1 MEIESNESAGLVG
14 PTPQALELE
23 SMNSAAQSVDIH
35 KDQIIFSE
43 GDAGDCAYIIEKGRV
58 LIYLTKDKEEI
69 PLTILGEGEI
79 FGEMALIDNQNRS
92 ASVRALEDVR
102 LAIVTKQQVLERV
115 STADKVVQLL
125 MRVLLKRLRRKNI
138 NTPGGAKVADVEFD
152 NSGAGDDGT
161 QSALDQIKL
170 ENQIFQAFQNKEF
183 ELFYQPIV
191 NLKNKQIM
199 GCEAL
204 LRWNSPLHGLV
215 SPNLFIDVIENSS
228 MVIPIGHW
236 IINQALKDLRTIQ
249 DQLRLNK
256 KDKMADDFMMSINIS
271 GRQFTHSDF
280 VNNLEDLREKHDLQ
294 TKNIK
299 LEMTERIMM
308 DGAIALEALNQC
320 RNQGYAISIDDFGTG
335 FSSLQYLTQMPISFL
350 KIDRC
355 FVMKVLTDP
364 KSKAVV
370 SSIIHLAHAMGIE
383 IIAEGIENNEESLVL
398 ETLGARYGQGYL
410 FSKPVDMGRF
420 LKLI

>member
-1 MEIESNESAGLVG
+1 MTS
-14 PTPQALELE
+14 TT
-23 SMNSAAQSVDIH
+23 QSVEIH
-35 KDQIIFSE
+35 KDQIIFNE

-58 LIYLTKDKEEI
+58 LVYLNKDQEDI

-79 FGEMALIDNQNRS
+79 FGEMALMDMQTRS

-125 MRVLLKRLRRKNI
+125 MRVLLKRLRR
-138 NTPGGAKVADVEFD
+138 NTGKLPHRFAEVEFE
-152 NSGAGDDGT
+152 NSGAGDDVT
-161 QSALDQIKL
+161 QSTLEQIKL
-170 ENQIFQAFQNKEF
+170 ENQIFQAFQQKEF
-183 ELFYQPIV
+183 ELFYQPII
-191 NLKNKQIM
+191 NLKTKQIA

-204 LRWNSPLHGLV
+204 LRWNSPERGLV
-215 SPNLFIDVIENSS
+215 SPNLFIDIIENSS

-236 IINQALKDLRTIQ
+236 IINQALKDLKQIQ
-249 DQLRLNK
+249 EHLTQKGK
-256 KDKMADDFMMSINIS
+256 KKLADAFMMSINIS

-280 VNNLEDLREKHDLQ
+280 VNNLEDLREKHDLSAN
-294 TKNIK
+294 NIK

-320 RNQGYAISIDDFGTG
+320 RSLGYAISIDDFGTG

-355 FVMKVLTDP
+355 FVMKLLTDP

-370 SSIIHLAHAMGIE
+370 SSIIHLAHAMDIE
-383 IIAEGIENNEESLVL
+383 IIAEGIEQNEESLVL
-398 ETLGARYGQGYL
+398 ETLGARFGQGYL
-410 FSKPVDMGRF
+410 FSRPVDLGRF
-420 LKLI
+420 IQQI

>member
-1 MEIESNESAGLVG
+1 V
-14 PTPQALELE
+14 
-23 SMNSAAQSVDIH
+23 
-35 KDQIIFSE
+35 
-43 GDAGDCAYIIEKGRV
+43 
-58 LIYLTKDKEEI
+58 TKDKEEI
-69 PLTILGEGEI
+69 PLNILGEGEI
-79 FGEMALIDNQNRS
+79 FGEMALIDTHARS

-125 MRVLLKRLRRKNI
+125 MRVLLKRLRRKNQI
-138 NTPGGAKVADVEFD
+138 VTGSKLTPDDPEFYDLEKVEEG
-152 NSGAGDDGT
+152 N

-170 ENQIFQAFQNKEF
+170 EHQIFQAFQNKEF

-191 NLKNKQIM
+191 NLKTKQIN

-215 SPNLFIDVIENSS
+215 SPNLFIDVIENSA

-256 KDKMADDFMMSINIS
+256 KDRMATDFMMSINIS

-280 VNNLEDLREKHDLQ
+280 VSNLEDLREKHELQ
-294 TKNIK
+294 PENIK

-308 DGAIALEALNQC
+308 DGAIALDTLNHC
-320 RNQGYAISIDDFGTG
+320 RAQGYAISIDDFGTG
-335 FSSLQYLTQMPISFL
+335 FSGLQYLTQMPISFL
-350 KIDRC
+350 KIDRS
-355 FVMKVLTDP
+355 FVMKILSDP

-370 SSIIHLAHAMGIE
+370 SSIIHLAHAMDIE
-383 IIAEGIENNEESLVL
+383 VIAEGIENNEECLVL

-410 FSKPVDMGRF
+410 FSKPVDLGRF

>member
-1 MEIESNESAGLVG
+1 MNEA
-14 PTPQALELE
+14 T
-23 SMNSAAQSVDIH
+23 QSVDIH

-43 GDAGDCAYIIEKGRV
+43 GDEGDCAYIIEKGRV

-125 MRVLLKRLRRKNI
+125 MRVLLKRLRRKNM
-138 NTPGGAKVADVEFD
+138 GGPARLSEVEID
-152 NSGAGDDGT
+152 NSGAGTDGT

-191 NLKNKQIM
+191 NLKTKTIT

-204 LRWNSPLHGLV
+204 LRWNSPQHGLV
-215 SPNLFIDVIENSS
+215 SPNLFIDIIENSS

-256 KDKMADDFMMSINIS
+256 KEKMSDDFMMSINIS

-294 TKNIK
+294 TQNIK

-308 DGAIALEALNQC
+308 DGAIALDALNQC
-320 RNQGYAISIDDFGTG
+320 RSLGYAISIDDFGTG
-335 FSSLQYLTQMPISFL
+335 FSGLQYLTQMPISFL
-350 KIDRC
+350 KIDRS
-355 FVMKVLTDP
+355 FVMKILSDP

-370 SSIIHLAHAMGIE
+370 SSIIHLAHAMDIE
-383 IIAEGIENNEESLVL
+383 VIAEGIEHHEEALVL

-410 FSKPVDMGRF
+410 FSKPVDLGRF

>member
-1 MEIESNESAGLVG
+1 MYSS
-14 PTPQALELE
+14 
-23 SMNSAAQSVDIH
+23 AQSVEIH
-35 KDQIIFSE
+35 KDQIIFNE

-58 LIYLTKDKEEI
+58 LVYLSKDKEEI
-69 PLTILGEGEI
+69 PINILGEGEI
-79 FGEMALIDNQNRS
+79 FGEMALIDNQARS

-125 MRVLLKRLRRKNI
+125 MRVLLKRLRRRQNPSAAQLGEI
-138 NTPGGAKVADVEFD
+138 EFE

-170 ENQIFQAFQNKEF
+170 ENQIFQAFQNREF
-183 ELFYQPIV
+183 ELFYQPII
-191 NLKNKQIM
+191 NLKNKSIT

-204 LRWNSPLHGLV
+204 LRWNSPQHGLV

-249 DQLRLNK
+249 EQLRLNK
-256 KDKMADDFMMSINIS
+256 KEKLADDFMMSINIS

-280 VNNLEDLREKHDLQ
+280 VNNLEDLREKHDVHTQ
-294 TKNIK
+294 NIK

-308 DGAIALEALNQC
+308 AGAIAIDVLNQC
-320 RNQGYAISIDDFGTG
+320 RSLGYAISIDDFGTG
-335 FSSLQYLTQMPISFL
+335 FSGLQYLTQMPISFL
-350 KIDRC
+350 KIDRS
-355 FVMKVLTDP
+355 FVMKILSDP

-370 SSIIHLAHAMGIE
+370 SSIIHLAHAMDIE
-383 IIAEGIENNEESLVL
+383 VIAEGIENYEESLVL

>member
-1 MEIESNESAGLVG
+1 MTSS
-14 PTPQALELE
+14 T
-23 SMNSAAQSVDIH
+23 QSVEIQ

-58 LIYLTKDKEEI
+58 LVFLSKEQDEI
-69 PLTILGEGEI
+69 PLNILGEGEI
-79 FGEMALIDNQNRS
+79 FGEMALIDNENRS

-125 MRVLLKRLRRKNI
+125 MRVLLKRLRRKNDI
-138 NTPGGAKVADVEFD
+138 VAHGSRLSDAEFYSD
-152 NSGAGDDGT
+152 GNQDGT
-161 QSALDQIKL
+161 QTALDQIKL

-191 NLKNKQIM
+191 NLKTKKIT

-215 SPNLFIDVIENSS
+215 SPNLFIDIIENSS

-236 IINQALKDLRTIQ
+236 IINQALKDLHLIQ

-280 VNNLEDLREKHDLQ
+280 VNNLEDLREKHDVQ

-308 DGAIALEALNQC
+308 DGAIALDALNQC

-355 FVMKVLTDP
+355 FVMKILSDP

-370 SSIIHLAHAMGIE
+370 SSIIHLAHAMDIE
-383 IIAEGIENNEESLVL
+383 VIAEGIENNEESLVL

>member
-1 MEIESNESAGLVG
+1 
-14 PTPQALELE
+14 
-23 SMNSAAQSVDIH
+23 MNSATQSVDIH
-35 KDQIIFSE
+35 KDQIIFNE

-58 LIYLTKDKEEI
+58 LIYLSKDKEDI

-138 NTPGGAKVADVEFD
+138 NTPAGTRISDVEFD

-161 QSALDQIKL
+161 QTALDQIKL

-191 NLKNKQIM
+191 NLKTKQIN

-204 LRWNSPLHGLV
+204 LRWNSPQHGLV

-249 DQLRLNK
+249 DQLRQSQK
-256 KDKMADDFMMSINIS
+256 GKMAEDFMMSINIS

-294 TKNIK
+294 PKNIK

-308 DGAIALEALNQC
+308 DGAIALDALKQC
-320 RNQGYAISIDDFGTG
+320 HNQGYAISIDDFGTG

-355 FVMKVLTDP
+355 FVMKLLNDP

-370 SSIIHLAHAMGIE
+370 SSIIHLAHAMDIE
-383 IIAEGIENNEESLVL
+383 IIAEGIENNEEALVL
-398 ETLGARYGQGYL
+398 ETLGARFGQGYL
-410 FSKPVDMGRF
+410 FSKPVDLGRF

>member
-1 MEIESNESAGLVG
+1 MTSS
-14 PTPQALELE
+14 T
-23 SMNSAAQSVDIH
+23 QSVEIL
-35 KDQIIFSE
+35 KDQVIFNE

-58 LIYLTKDKEEI
+58 LVFLSKEQDEI
-69 PLTILGEGEI
+69 PLNILGEGEI
-79 FGEMALIDNQNRS
+79 FGEMALIDNETRS

-125 MRVLLKRLRRKNI
+125 MRVLLKRLRRKNGVI
-138 NTPGGAKVADVEFD
+138 RSGGRFTDAEYYSPGATEDT
-152 NSGAGDDGT
+152 NQT
-161 QSALDQIKL
+161 ALDQIKL

-191 NLKNKQIM
+191 NLKTKKTT

-204 LRWNSPLHGLV
+204 LRWNSPMHGLV
-215 SPNLFIDVIENSS
+215 SPNLFIDIIENSS

-236 IINQALKDLRTIQ
+236 IINQALKDLRSIQ
-249 DQLRLNK
+249 DHLRSKNNE
-256 KDKMADDFMMSINIS
+256 KMADDFMMSINIS

-280 VNNLEDLREKHDLQ
+280 VNNLEDLREKHDVQ

-320 RNQGYAISIDDFGTG
+320 RNEGYAISIDDFGTG

-350 KIDRC
+350 KIDRS
-355 FVMKVLTDP
+355 FVMKILSDP

-370 SSIIHLAHAMGIE
+370 SSIIHLAHAMDIE
-383 IIAEGIENNEESLVL
+383 IIAEGIENYEEALVL

-410 FSKPVDMGRF
+410 FSKPVNLGRF
-420 LKLI
+420 ISLL

>member
-1 MEIESNESAGLVG
+1 M
-14 PTPQALELE
+14 TLET
-23 SMNSAAQSVDIH
+23 QSVDIL

-43 GDAGDCAYIIEKGRV
+43 GDDGDCAYIIEKGRV
-58 LIYLTKDKEEI
+58 LVYITKDKEEI
-69 PLTILGEGEI
+69 PVNILGQGEI
-79 FGEMALIDNQNRS
+79 FGEMALIDTHARS

-102 LAIVTKQQVLERV
+102 LGIVTKQQVLERV

-138 NTPGGAKVADVEFD
+138 LSVGGNPQNEDSEYYNIDD
-152 NSGAGDDGT
+152 NQDGT

-191 NLKNKQIM
+191 NLKTKQIN

-204 LRWNSPLHGLV
+204 LRWNSPVHGLV

-236 IINQALKDLRTIQ
+236 IINQALKDLKTIQ
-249 DQLRLNK
+249 DQLRANK
-256 KDKMADDFMMSINIS
+256 KDRMADEFMMSINIS

-280 VNNLEDLREKHDLQ
+280 VSHLEDLREKHDVNPQ
-294 TKNIK
+294 NIK

-308 DGAIALEALNQC
+308 DGAIALDVLNKC
-320 RNQGYAISIDDFGTG
+320 RTEGYAISIDDFGTG
-335 FSSLQYLTQMPISFL
+335 FSGLQYLTQMPISFL
-350 KIDRC
+350 KIDRS
-355 FVMKVLTDP
+355 FVMKILSDA

-370 SSIIHLAHAMGIE
+370 SSIIHLAHAMDIE
-383 IIAEGIENNEESLVL
+383 VIAEGIEHHEECLVL

-410 FSKPVDMGRF
+410 FSKPVDLGRF

>member
-1 MEIESNESAGLVG
+1 
-14 PTPQALELE
+14 
-23 SMNSAAQSVDIH
+23 MNAATQSVDIH

-43 GDAGDCAYIIEKGRV
+43 GDEGDCAYIIEKGRV

-125 MRVLLKRLRRKNI
+125 MRVLLKRLRRKNM
-138 NTPGGAKVADVEFD
+138 GGPSRMSEVEID
-152 NSGAGDDGT
+152 NSGAGADGT

-191 NLKNKQIM
+191 NLKTKTIT

-204 LRWNSPLHGLV
+204 LRWNSPQHGLV
-215 SPNLFIDVIENSS
+215 SPNLFIDIIENSS

-256 KDKMADDFMMSINIS
+256 KGKMSDDFMMSINIS

-294 TKNIK
+294 TQNIK

-308 DGAIALEALNQC
+308 DGAIALDALNQC
-320 RNQGYAISIDDFGTG
+320 RSLGYAISIDDFGTG
-335 FSSLQYLTQMPISFL
+335 FSGLQYLTQMPISFL
-350 KIDRC
+350 KIDRS
-355 FVMKVLTDP
+355 FVMKILSDP

-370 SSIIHLAHAMGIE
+370 SSIIHLAHAMDIE
-383 IIAEGIENNEESLVL
+383 VIAEGIEHHEEALVL

-410 FSKPVDMGRF
+410 FSKPVDLGRF

>member
-1 MEIESNESAGLVG
+1 MTFE
-14 PTPQALELE
+14 T
-23 SMNSAAQSVDIH
+23 QSVDIL
-35 KDQIIFSE
+35 KDQIIFTE
-43 GDAGDCAYIIEKGRV
+43 GDDGDCAYIIEKGRV
-58 LIYLTKDKEEI
+58 LIFVTKDKEEI
-69 PLTILGEGEI
+69 PLNILGEGEI
-79 FGEMALIDNQNRS
+79 FGEMALIDTHARS

-138 NTPGGAKVADVEFD
+138 LVTGGKPLPEDAEFYD
-152 NSGAGDDGT
+152 LEGSQDGT
-161 QSALDQIKL
+161 QSALEQIKL
-170 ENQIFQAFQNKEF
+170 ENQIFQAFQNREF

-191 NLKNKQIM
+191 NLKTKQIT

-256 KDKMADDFMMSINIS
+256 KDRMADEFMMSINIS

-280 VNNLEDLREKHDLQ
+280 VSNLEDLREKHDVQ
-294 TKNIK
+294 THNIK

-308 DGAIALEALNQC
+308 DGAIALDVLNQC
-320 RNQGYAISIDDFGTG
+320 RTQGYAISIDDFGTG
-335 FSSLQYLTQMPISFL
+335 FSGLQYLTQMPISFL
-350 KIDRC
+350 KIDRS
-355 FVMKVLTDP
+355 FVMKIMSDP

-370 SSIIHLAHAMGIE
+370 SSIIHLAHAMDIE
-383 IIAEGIENNEESLVL
+383 VIAEGIEQNEECLVL

>member
-1 MEIESNESAGLVG
+1 MTFE
-14 PTPQALELE
+14 T
-23 SMNSAAQSVDIH
+23 QSVDIL
-35 KDQIIFSE
+35 KDQIIFTE
-43 GDAGDCAYIIEKGRV
+43 GDDGDCAYIIEKGRV
-58 LIYLTKDKEEI
+58 LIFVTKDKEEI
-69 PLTILGEGEI
+69 PLNILGEGEI
-79 FGEMALIDNQNRS
+79 FGEMALIDTHARS

-138 NTPGGAKVADVEFD
+138 LVTGGKPLPEDAEFYD
-152 NSGAGDDGT
+152 LEGGEEGT

-170 ENQIFQAFQNKEF
+170 ENQIFQAFQNREF

-191 NLKNKQIM
+191 NLKTKQIT

-256 KDKMADDFMMSINIS
+256 KDRMADEFMMSINIS

-280 VNNLEDLREKHDLQ
+280 ISNLEDLREKHDVQ
-294 TKNIK
+294 THNIK

-308 DGAIALEALNQC
+308 DGAIALDVLNQC
-320 RNQGYAISIDDFGTG
+320 RTQGYAISIDDFGTG
-335 FSSLQYLTQMPISFL
+335 FSGLQYLTQMPISFL
-350 KIDRC
+350 KIDRS
-355 FVMKVLTDP
+355 FVMKIMSDP

-370 SSIIHLAHAMGIE
+370 SSIIHLAHAMDIE
-383 IIAEGIENNEESLVL
+383 VIAEGIEQNEECLVL

>member
-1 MEIESNESAGLVG
+1 MSWTCLVCVQNRNII
-14 PTPQALELE
+14 T
-23 SMNSAAQSVDIH
+23 MTTKTQSVDIL
-35 KDQIIFSE
+35 KDQTIFSE
-43 GDAGDCAYIIEKGRV
+43 GDPGDCAYIIEKGRV
-58 LIYLTKDKEEI
+58 LIYLTRDKEEI

-79 FGEMALIDNQNRS
+79 FGEMSLIDSQARS

-125 MRVLLKRLRRKNI
+125 MRVLLKRLRRRNDPTNPNAPVSELEI
-138 NTPGGAKVADVEFD
+138 E
-152 NSGAGDDGT
+152 NSGVGADGT
-161 QSALDQIKL
+161 ESALEQIKL

-183 ELFYQPIV
+183 ELYYQPIV
-191 NLKNKQIM
+191 NLKTKKIS

-204 LRWNSPLHGLV
+204 LRWNSPTRGIV
-215 SPNLFIDVIENSS
+215 SPNLFIDIIENSS

-236 IINQALKDLRTIQ
+236 IINQALKDLKTIQ
-249 DQLRLNK
+249 THLHSHKRNK
-256 KDKMADDFMMSINIS
+256 EADDFMMSINIS

-299 LEMTERIMM
+299 LEMTERVMM

-320 RNQGYAISIDDFGTG
+320 YNQGYALSIDDFGTG
-335 FSSLQYLTQMPISFL
+335 FSGLQYLTQMPISFL
-350 KIDRC
+350 KIDRS
-355 FVMKVLTDP
+355 FVMKLLNDP

-370 SSIIHLAHAMGIE
+370 SSIIHLAHAMDIE
-383 IIAEGIENNEESLVL
+383 IIAEGIETNEEALVL

-410 FSKPVDMGRF
+410 FSKPVPLRDF
-420 LKLI
+420 ISQF

>member
-1 MEIESNESAGLVG
+1 
-14 PTPQALELE
+14 
-23 SMNSAAQSVDIH
+23 MNSATQSVDIH
-35 KDQIIFSE
+35 KDQIIFNE

-58 LIYLTKDKEEI
+58 LIYLSKDKEDI

-138 NTPGGAKVADVEFD
+138 NTPGGTKISDVEFD

-161 QSALDQIKL
+161 QTALDQIKL

-191 NLKNKQIM
+191 NLKTKQIN

-204 LRWNSPLHGLV
+204 LRWNSPQHGLV

-294 TKNIK
+294 PKNIK

-308 DGAIALEALNQC
+308 DGAIALDALKQC
-320 RNQGYAISIDDFGTG
+320 HDQGYAISIDDFGTG

-355 FVMKVLTDP
+355 FVMKVLNDP

-370 SSIIHLAHAMGIE
+370 SSIIHLAHAMDIE

-398 ETLGARYGQGYL
+398 ETLGARFGQGYL
-410 FSKPVDMGRF
+410 FSKPVDLGRF

>member
-1 MEIESNESAGLVG
+1 
-14 PTPQALELE
+14 
-23 SMNSAAQSVDIH
+23 MNSPTQSVDIH

-43 GDAGDCAYIIEKGRV
+43 GDTGDCAYIIEKGRV
-58 LIYLTKDKEEI
+58 LVYLNKDQEEI
-69 PLTILGEGEI
+69 PLNILGEGEI

-115 STADKVVQLL
+115 ATADKVVQLL
-125 MRVLLKRLRRKNI
+125 MRVLLKRLRGRNNSI
-138 NTPGGAKVADVEFD
+138 RSGIELTNVEFD
-152 NSGAGDDGT
+152 NSAGKDGT
-161 QSALDQIKL
+161 QNALDQLKL

-183 ELFYQPIV
+183 ELFYQPII
-191 NLKNKQIM
+191 NLKTKQIT

-215 SPNLFIDVIENSS
+215 SPNLFIDVIENSA

-236 IINQALKDLRTIQ
+236 IINQALKDLRLIQ

-256 KDKMADDFMMSINIS
+256 KTKMADEFMMSINIS

-280 VNNLEDLREKHDLQ
+280 VNNLEDLREKHNLQ

-320 RNQGYAISIDDFGTG
+320 HEQGYAISIDDFGTG

-350 KIDRC
+350 KIDRS
-355 FVMKVLTDP
+355 FVMKVLSDA

-370 SSIIHLAHAMGIE
+370 SSIIHLAHAMDIE

-410 FSKPVDMGRF
+410 FSKPVDLGRF

>member
-1 MEIESNESAGLVG
+1 
-14 PTPQALELE
+14 
-23 SMNSAAQSVDIH
+23 MNSTTQSVDIH

-43 GDAGDCAYIIEKGRV
+43 GDTGDCAYIIEKGRV
-58 LIYLTKDKEEI
+58 LIFLNKDQEEL
-69 PLTILGEGEI
+69 PLNILGEGEI
-79 FGEMALIDNQNRS
+79 FGEMALIDNESRS

-115 STADKVVQLL
+115 ATADKVVQLL
-125 MRVLLKRLRRKNI
+125 MRVLLKRLRRRN
-138 NTPGGAKVADVEFD
+138 NDYRNVSDVEFD
-152 NSGAGDDGT
+152 NSGAGQDAT
-161 QSALDQIKL
+161 ENALIQLKL

-191 NLKNKQIM
+191 NLQTKKIT

-215 SPNLFIDVIENSS
+215 SPNLFIDVIEHSA

-256 KDKMADDFMMSINIS
+256 KNKMADDFMMSINIS

-280 VNNLEDLREKHDLQ
+280 VSNLEDLREKHDLEI
-294 TKNIK
+294 KNIK

-320 RNQGYAISIDDFGTG
+320 HNQGYAISIDDFGTG

-350 KIDRC
+350 KIDRS
-355 FVMKVLTDP
+355 FVMKVLSDP

-370 SSIIHLAHAMGIE
+370 SSIIHLAHAMDIE
-383 IIAEGIENNEESLVL
+383 VIAEGIENNEESLVL
-398 ETLGARYGQGYL
+398 ETLGARFGQGYL
-410 FSKPVDMGRF
+410 FSRPIDLGRF
-420 LKLI
+420 LKMI

>member
-1 MEIESNESAGLVG
+1 M
-14 PTPQALELE
+14 T
-23 SMNSAAQSVDIH
+23 SAAQSVDIH

-58 LIYLTKDKEEI
+58 LVYLTKDKEEI
-69 PLTILGEGEI
+69 PLNILGEGEI
-79 FGEMALIDNQNRS
+79 FGEMSLIDNQNRS

-138 NTPGGAKVADVEFD
+138 GPGGKISDAELD

-161 QSALDQIKL
+161 QGALDQIKL

-191 NLKNKQIM
+191 NLKTKTIN

-204 LRWNSPLHGLV
+204 LRWNSPQHGLV
-215 SPNLFIDVIENSS
+215 SPNLFIDIIENSS

-249 DQLRLNK
+249 EQLRLNK
-256 KDKMADDFMMSINIS
+256 KDKMADEFMMSINIS

-280 VNNLEDLREKHDLQ
+280 VNNLEDLREKHDLHTQ
-294 TKNIK
+294 NIK

-308 DGAIALEALNQC
+308 DGAIALDALNQC
-320 RNQGYAISIDDFGTG
+320 RSLGYAISIDDFGTG
-335 FSSLQYLTQMPISFL
+335 FSGLQYLTQMPISFL
-350 KIDRC
+350 KIDRS
-355 FVMKVLTDP
+355 FVMKILSDP

-370 SSIIHLAHAMGIE
+370 SSIIHLAHAMDIE
-383 IIAEGIENNEESLVL
+383 VIAEGIEHHEEALVL

>member
-1 MEIESNESAGLVG
+1 METQSIERAGLVE
-14 PTPQALELE
+14 PSIYTVKCK
-23 SMNSAAQSVDIH
+23 SMNDTQSVDIL
-35 KDQIIFSE
+35 KDQIIFNQ
-43 GDAGDCAYIIEKGRV
+43 GDSGDCAYIIEKGRV
-58 LIYLTKDKEEI
+58 LIFLNKDQEEV

-79 FGEMALIDNQNRS
+79 FGEMSLIDTQIRS

-125 MRVLLKRLRRKNI
+125 MRVLLKRLRRKQVNSQKGHTLTEEVDI
-138 NTPGGAKVADVEFD
+138 E
-152 NSGAGDDGT
+152 NSGVGEDVT
-161 QSALDQIKL
+161 QTALDQLKL

-191 NLKNKQIM
+191 NLKNKKIT

-236 IINQALKDLRTIQ
+236 IINQALKDLRIIQ
-249 DQLRLNK
+249 DQLHAAGKTRL
-256 KDKMADDFMMSINIS
+256 AEEFMMSINIS

-280 VNNLEDLREKHDLQ
+280 VSNLEDLREKHGLN
-294 TKNIK
+294 TNNIK
-299 LEMTERIMM
+299 LEMTERVMM
-308 DGAIALEALNQC
+308 EGAIALDALNQC

-350 KIDRC
+350 KIDRS
-355 FVMKVLTDP
+355 FVMKVLSDP

-370 SSIIHLAHAMGIE
+370 SSIIHLAHAMDLE
-383 IIAEGIENNEESLVL
+383 VIAEGIENNEECLVL
-398 ETLGARYGQGYL
+398 ETLGAGFGQGYL
-410 FSKPVDMGRF
+410 FSKPVDLGRF
-420 LKLI
+420 SKLL

>member
-1 MEIESNESAGLVG
+1 M
-14 PTPQALELE
+14 TTKT
-23 SMNSAAQSVDIH
+23 QSVDIL
-35 KDQIIFSE
+35 KDQTIFSE
-43 GDAGDCAYIIEKGRV
+43 GDPGDCAYIIEKGRV
-58 LIYLTKDKEEI
+58 LIYLTRDKEEI

-79 FGEMALIDNQNRS
+79 FGEMSLIDSQARS

-125 MRVLLKRLRRKNI
+125 MRVLLKRLRRRNDPTNPNAPVSELEI
-138 NTPGGAKVADVEFD
+138 E
-152 NSGAGDDGT
+152 NSGVGADGT
-161 QSALDQIKL
+161 ESALEQIKL

-183 ELFYQPIV
+183 ELYYQPIV
-191 NLKNKQIM
+191 NLKTKKIS

-204 LRWNSPLHGLV
+204 LRWNSPTRGIV
-215 SPNLFIDVIENSS
+215 SPNLFIDIIENSS

-236 IINQALKDLRTIQ
+236 IINQALKDLKTIQ
-249 DQLRLNK
+249 THLHSHKRNK
-256 KDKMADDFMMSINIS
+256 EADDFMMSINIS

-299 LEMTERIMM
+299 LEMTERVMM

-320 RNQGYAISIDDFGTG
+320 YNQGYALSIDDFGTG
-335 FSSLQYLTQMPISFL
+335 FSGLQYLTQMPISFL
-350 KIDRC
+350 KIDRS
-355 FVMKVLTDP
+355 FVMKLLNDP

-370 SSIIHLAHAMGIE
+370 SSIIHLAHAMDIE
-383 IIAEGIENNEESLVL
+383 IIAEGIETNEEALVL

-410 FSKPVDMGRF
+410 FSKPVPLRDF
-420 LKLI
+420 ISQF

>member
-1 MEIESNESAGLVG
+1 MTS
-14 PTPQALELE
+14 TT
-23 SMNSAAQSVDIH
+23 QSVDIH

-58 LIYLTKDKEEI
+58 LVFLSKDQDEI
-69 PLTILGEGEI
+69 PLNILGEGEI
-79 FGEMALIDNQNRS
+79 FGEMALIDNENRS

-102 LAIVTKQQVLERV
+102 LAIVTKQQVLERI

-125 MRVLLKRLRRKNI
+125 MRVLLKRLRLKN
-138 NTPGGAKVADVEFD
+138 NALYESKASDVKITESSAED
-152 NSGAGDDGT
+152 NGT

-191 NLKNKQIM
+191 NLKNKQIT

-215 SPNLFIDVIENSS
+215 SPNLFIDIIENSS

-236 IINQALKDLRTIQ
+236 IINQALKDLRVIQ

-256 KDKMADDFMMSINIS
+256 KDKMAENFMMSINIS

-280 VNNLEDLREKHDLQ
+280 VNNLEDLREKNDVQ
-294 TKNIK
+294 TNNIK

-335 FSSLQYLTQMPISFL
+335 FSSLQYLTQMPISFI

-355 FVMKVLTDP
+355 FVMKLLSDP

-370 SSIIHLAHAMGIE
+370 SSIIHLAHAMDIE
-383 IIAEGIENNEESLVL
+383 VIAEGIENNEEALVL
-398 ETLGARYGQGYL
+398 ETLGAHLGQGYL
-410 FSKPVDMGRF
+410 FSRPVDLGRF

>member
-1 MEIESNESAGLVG
+1 MTS
-14 PTPQALELE
+14 TT
-23 SMNSAAQSVDIH
+23 QSVDIH

-58 LIYLTKDKEEI
+58 LVFLSKDKEEI
-69 PLTILGEGEI
+69 PLNILGEGEI
-79 FGEMALIDNQNRS
+79 FGEMSLIDNQNRS

-125 MRVLLKRLRRKNI
+125 MRVLLKRLRRKSFG
-138 NTPGGAKVADVEFD
+138 PGGKISDAEFE

-161 QSALDQIKL
+161 QGALDQIKL

-191 NLKNKQIM
+191 NLKTKTIN

-204 LRWNSPLHGLV
+204 LRWNSPQLGLV
-215 SPNLFIDVIENSS
+215 SPNLFIDIIESSS

-249 DQLRLNK
+249 EQLRLNR

-280 VNNLEDLREKHDLQ
+280 VNNLEDLREKHDLHPH
-294 TKNIK
+294 NIK

-308 DGAIALEALNQC
+308 DGAIALDALNQC
-320 RNQGYAISIDDFGTG
+320 RSLGYAISIDDFGTG
-335 FSSLQYLTQMPISFL
+335 FSGLQYLTQMPISFL
-350 KIDRC
+350 KIDRS
-355 FVMKVLTDP
+355 FVMKILSDP

-370 SSIIHLAHAMGIE
+370 SSIIHLAHAMDIE
-383 IIAEGIENNEESLVL
+383 VIAEGIEHHEESLVL

>member
-1 MEIESNESAGLVG
+1 MTSS
-14 PTPQALELE
+14 T
-23 SMNSAAQSVDIH
+23 QSVEIQ

-58 LIYLTKDKEEI
+58 LVFLSKEQDEI
-69 PLTILGEGEI
+69 PLNILGEGEI
-79 FGEMALIDNQNRS
+79 FGEMALIDNENRS

-102 LAIVTKQQVLERV
+102 LGIVTKQQVLERV

-125 MRVLLKRLRRKNI
+125 MRVLLKRLRRKNKVVA
-138 NTPGGAKVADVEFD
+138 NGGRLSDAEFYSD
-152 NSGAGDDGT
+152 SNGQDGT
-161 QSALDQIKL
+161 QTALDQIKL

-191 NLKNKQIM
+191 NLKTKKIT

-236 IINQALKDLRTIQ
+236 IINQALKDLRLIQ

-280 VNNLEDLREKHDLQ
+280 VNNLEDLREKHDVQ

-308 DGAIALEALNQC
+308 DGAIALDALNQC

-355 FVMKVLTDP
+355 FVMKVLSDP

-370 SSIIHLAHAMGIE
+370 SSIIHLAHAMDIE
-383 IIAEGIENNEESLVL
+383 VIAEGIENNEESLVL

>member
-1 MEIESNESAGLVG
+1 
-14 PTPQALELE
+14 
-23 SMNSAAQSVDIH
+23 MNAATQSVDIH

-58 LIYLTKDKEEI
+58 LVFITKDKEEI

-79 FGEMALIDNQNRS
+79 FGEMALIDNQSRS

-125 MRVLLKRLRRKNI
+125 MRVLLKRLRRKNLNSPVGSGTSDI
-138 NTPGGAKVADVEFD
+138 EFD

-191 NLKNKQIM
+191 NLKTKQIT

-204 LRWNSPLHGLV
+204 LRWNSPMHGLV

-256 KDKMADDFMMSINIS
+256 KDKMADEFMMSINIS

-280 VNNLEDLREKHDLQ
+280 VNNLEDLREKHDIQ

-320 RNQGYAISIDDFGTG
+320 RHQGYAISIDDFGTG

-350 KIDRC
+350 KIDRS
-355 FVMKVLTDP
+355 FVMKVLSDP

-370 SSIIHLAHAMGIE
+370 SSIIHLAHAMDIE
-383 IIAEGIENNEESLVL
+383 IIAEGIEHNEESLVL

-410 FSKPVDMGRF
+410 FSKPVDLGRF

>member
-1 MEIESNESAGLVG
+1 MTTSA
-14 PTPQALELE
+14 T
-23 SMNSAAQSVDIH
+23 QSVDIL
-35 KDQIIFSE
+35 KDQIIFNQ

-58 LIYLTKDKEEI
+58 LVYLAKDTDEI
-69 PLTILGEGEI
+69 PLSILGEGEI
-79 FGEMALIDNQNRS
+79 FGEMALIDNEYRS

-102 LAIVTKQQVLERV
+102 LGIVTKQQVLERV
-115 STADKVVQLL
+115 ATADKVVQLL
-125 MRVLLKRLRRKNI
+125 LRVLLKRLRRKNSVMT
-138 NTPGGAKVADVEFD
+138 NGQVDE
-152 NSGAGDDGT
+152 SDDGT
-161 QSALDQIKL
+161 QTALDQIKL
-170 ENQIFQAFQNKEF
+170 EQQVFQAFQNKEF

-191 NLKNKQIM
+191 DLKTKSIK

-204 LRWNSPLHGLV
+204 LRWNSPQHGLV
-215 SPNLFIDVIENSS
+215 SPNIFIDIIENSA

-236 IINQALKDLRTIQ
+236 IINQALKDLNTIQ
-249 DQLRLNK
+249 KHLHSNRKNK
-256 KDKMADDFMMSINIS
+256 LAEEFMMSINIS

-280 VNNLEDLREKHDLQ
+280 VNNLEDLREKHDVQ
-294 TKNIK
+294 PQNIK

-350 KIDRC
+350 KIDRS
-355 FVMKVLTDP
+355 FVMKILSDA

-370 SSIIHLAHAMGIE
+370 SSIIHLADAMDIE
-383 IIAEGIENNEESLVL
+383 IIAEGIENNEECLVL